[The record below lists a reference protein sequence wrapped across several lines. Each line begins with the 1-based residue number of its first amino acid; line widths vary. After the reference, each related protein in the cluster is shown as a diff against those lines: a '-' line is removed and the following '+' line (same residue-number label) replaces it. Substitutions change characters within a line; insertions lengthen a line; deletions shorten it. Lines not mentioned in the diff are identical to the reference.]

1 MYSGEHDRLRLC
13 PPGGHLT
20 AGEMEHP
27 HRQMYEMGGVL
38 RSRTMERPEGNEEV
52 MQVFGG
58 RMVQGEK

>member
-1 MYSGEHDRLRLC
+1 
-13 PPGGHLT
+13 
-20 AGEMEHP
+20 MEHP